1 MVNTFFIAFLLWL
14 SIKKKIS
21 TSYTVYPA
29 YVLFNLR
36 ASLRI
41 ADFEGTK
48 ELMTLKQWHNI
59 ELLQQYAFSFMCAFY
74 MFLFFNIRGS
84 MLVFVIMCS
93 FNLIIVTYTNGFTK
107 LDANDYLIIIYFF
120 LLACFIGQFT
130 YI

>member
-29 YVLFNLR
+29 FVLFILR
-36 ASLRI
+36 ATLRI
-41 ADFEGTK
+41 ADIEVTK
-48 ELMTLKQWHNI
+48 DSMTLKQWHNI
-59 ELLQQYAFSFMCAFY
+59 ELMQQYTFSFMCTFY

-93 FNLIIVTYTNGFTK
+93 FNMTIVTYSNGFTK
-107 LDANDYLIIIYFF
+107 FDANDFLLIIYFF
-120 LLACFIGQFT
+120 LMACFIG
-130 YI
+130 